1 MEFRDLKKQYRVL
14 REEMDQAV
22 LDAMA
27 SGAYIMGPQV
37 KELEKQLAE
46 YVGVKHCLTCANGT
60 DALTLA
66 LKAWGIGPGDAVFV
80 PDFTFFSSAEV
91 VPLEGASPVFVDVCE
106 DTFNI
111 DVADLERAVQ
121 AVLDEGRFRPRVV
134 VAVDLFG
141 LPADYQAIRAVA
153 DKYGL
158 LILEDGAQG
167 FGGSIEMADQ
177 VGHDGSIIPG
187 TSHVMAGC
195 DRPSKRAC
203 SFGDIA
209 TTSFFPAKP
218 VGCYG
223 DGGAVFTDNDEWAAL
238 IDSYRVHGK
247 GQFKYDN
254 VRIGMNSRLDT
265 VQAAVLQVKL
275 KAFAEY
281 ELDDINAAAEKYTE
295 RLKDIV
301 ATPVIPDGFRSSWA
315 QYTIK
320 LKDAAQRDALQ
331 AALKAEGI
339 PSMVYYPKPMH
350 LQTAFAQTPDQ
361 VGGDARSVI
370 QGNHSVISGDHS
382 VIPGLTGN
390 LCPVATSLC
399 SRVLSLPLH
408 PYITEEQI
416 DTVCNAIRKALQ

>member
-1 MEFRDLKKQYRVL
+1 MQFRDLKKQYQVL
-14 REEMDQAV
+14 KEEMDKAM
-22 LDAMA
+22 LDAVA

-91 VPLEGASPVFVDVCE
+91 VPLEGAEPVFVDVCE
-106 DTFNI
+106 ETFNL
-111 DVADLERAVQ
+111 DAADLERAVKE
-121 AVLDEGRFRPRVV
+121 VLADGRLRPCVV

-141 LPADYQAIRAVA
+141 LPADYKAIRAVA

-167 FGGSIEMADQ
+167 FGGTI
-177 VGHDGSIIPG
+177 DG
-187 TSHVMAGC
+187 
-195 DRPSKRAC
+195 KREC

-238 IDSYRVHGK
+238 IESYRVHGK

-275 KAFAEY
+275 KAFDEY
-281 ELDDINAAAEKYTE
+281 ELADINLAALQYTK

-301 ATPVIPDGFRSSWA
+301 ATPVIPEGFLSSWA
-315 QYTIK
+315 QYTIRLRDK
-320 LKDAAQRDALQ
+320 SQRDALQ

-350 LQTAFAQTPDQ
+350 LQTAFASLSFRAKPQ
-361 VGGDARSVI
+361 AESR
-370 QGNHSVISGDHS
+370 
-382 VIPGLTGN
+382 N

-399 SRVLSLPLH
+399 DRVLSLPMH
-408 PYITEEQI
+408 PYLTVEQI
-416 DTVCNAIRKALQ
+416 DTVCNAIRKAL